1 MVQLFVNLES
11 SETVEHDLETF
22 IQICNDIFE
31 NIYTYK
37 DEKVGLSVKGSVC
50 EI

>member
-1 MVQLFVNLES
+1 MVQPFVNLES

-31 NIYTYK
+31 TIYTYK